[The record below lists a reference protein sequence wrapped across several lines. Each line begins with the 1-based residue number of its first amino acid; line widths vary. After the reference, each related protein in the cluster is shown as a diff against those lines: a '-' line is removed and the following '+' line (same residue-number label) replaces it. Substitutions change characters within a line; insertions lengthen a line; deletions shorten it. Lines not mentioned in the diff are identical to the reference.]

1 MEIAKNAFESS
12 IPEYGIYALAQSG
25 GLITRKV
32 IEQCTKN
39 NDFEILEEI
48 ERSMRE
54 DFHITVS

>member
-1 MEIAKNAFESS
+1 MEIAKNAFEST